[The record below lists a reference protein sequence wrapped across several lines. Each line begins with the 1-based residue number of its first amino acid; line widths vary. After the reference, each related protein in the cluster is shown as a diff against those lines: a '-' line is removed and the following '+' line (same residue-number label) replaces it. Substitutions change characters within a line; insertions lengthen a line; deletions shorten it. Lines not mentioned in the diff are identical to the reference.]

1 MISKYGWRGLLVA
14 LALGGCGTDGRTPEL
29 GDAPLP
35 PATGERGRIVFL
47 GTSLTAGLGLDPDQ
61 AFPALIQRKL
71 DAEGLRFEAVNAGV
85 SGETSAGARRRID
98 WLLRQPMAVVVIET
112 GANDGL
118 RGLEVD
124 SLRSNIQAIIDQ
136 ARRQSPKPAVVLL
149 GMRAPPNLG
158 VGYSRGFAR
167 VYTEL
172 AKENN
177 VPLVPFLLEG
187 VAGRPSL
194 NQADMIHPTADG
206 QRRMAETVWAVLEP
220 VLRAGT

>member
-1 MISKYGWRGLLVA
+1 MISRYGWPGLLVA
-14 LALGGCGTDGRTPEL
+14 LVLGGCGPDER
-29 GDAPLP
+29 APALDDVP
-35 PATGERGRIVFL
+35 PAPDTGNRGRIVFL

-61 AFPALIQRKL
+61 AYPALIQGRL

-98 WLLRQPMAVVVIET
+98 WLLRLPVSVVVIET

-136 ARRQSPKPAVVLL
+136 ARRQSPKPAIVLV

-158 VGYSRGFAR
+158 AGYSRRFER
-167 VYTEL
+167 VYPEL
-172 AKENN
+172 AKENG
-177 VPLVPFLLEG
+177 LSIVPFLLEG
-187 VAGRPSL
+187 VAGRPGL
-194 NQADMIHPTADG
+194 NQADMIHPTAEG
-206 QRRMAETVWAVLEP
+206 QQRMAETVWEVLEP
-220 VLRAGT
+220 LLKRGS